1 MGIEEKRTDIHGVAG
16 VTEKDSY
23 CNSSNMGDR
32 ALSLFFKPWE
42 VTEKATYSSCTYDL
56 GRNEANVC

>member
-1 MGIEEKRTDIHGVAG
+1 MPIDEKRSDAHGVAG

-23 CNSSNMGDR
+23 CSGYTMGDR

-42 VTEKATYSSCTYDL
+42 KTTKPTYSTCTYDL
-56 GRNEANVC
+56 GR